1 MSRATALPLSTQCSV
16 EKNMSPQTATAA
28 RPLIIALTGRPDVG
42 KDTVADVLAPA
53 HGFARIAFADAL
65 RREVAEAW
73 RIDARLLTHRP
84 TKETPLP
91 ALAAGMCSD
100 PGFMRWVAD
109 GGDSLTEPRS
119 PRWAMQRWASYKRR
133 FVPCYYATI
142 VKRWIERQVGTGW
155 TRIVV
160 TDLRDAVEE
169 HMLRNLG
176 AKVVRVHRPQLAT
189 LAADTASHVSERHY
203 SIPADADIVNDGS
216 LQALAESAL
225 ELASSLASASTSHG
239 GNLPLGGHTA

>member
-1 MSRATALPLSTQCSV
+1 
-16 EKNMSPQTATAA
+16 MSPQTATAT

-133 FVPCYYATI
+133 YEPCYYASI

-155 TRIVV
+155 NRIVV

-176 AKVVRVHRPQLAT
+176 AKVVRVHRPDLPP
-189 LAADTASHVSERHY
+189 LAANTASHVSERHY
-203 SIPADADIVNDGS
+203 SVLADADIVNDGS

-225 ELASSLASASTSHG
+225 ELVSALISDSSASIQHPNEGTCTS
-239 GNLPLGGHTA
+239 